1 MDNVILLAFLAT
13 LGTWLIT
20 ALGAG
25 TVVFFRENNPKAIR
39 LVLGFSAGI
48 MIAASFWSLLS
59 PAIERAEEF
68 LSTPPWLVAV
78 SGFLLGSGFI
88 FLCDK
93 WIRRIDSGEKSPAFN
108 VENAKKETKNL
119 SGSLLLVISIT
130 LHNIPEGLAVGVAFG
145 AINQSVNVSEALM
158 GAISIA
164 VGIGIQNF
172 PEGAAVSVPLRR
184 EGYSRKKCFLLG
196 QATAMVEPAS
206 GVIGAALVIQV
217 HQILPYALSFAAGS
231 MMLVAVH
238 ELIPQ
243 AQAEREEGEFIYT
256 LGILGGFALMMVLDV
271 ALG

>member
-1 MDNVILLAFLAT
+1 MDNVILLALMAT

-20 ALGAG
+20 AMGAG

-59 PAIERAEEF
+59 PAAERAEDF
-68 LSTPPWLVAV
+68 LSTPPWLVIAG
-78 SGFLLGSGFI
+78 GFILGSGFML
-88 FLCDK
+88 LCDK
-93 WIRRIDSGEKSPAFN
+93 LIRQMDPGEKFPAYAG
-108 VENAKKETKNL
+108 EKAEKKTGSIN
-119 SGSLLLVISIT
+119 GSLLLLISIT

-145 AINQSVNVSEALM
+145 AIGQSANMPEALT

-184 EGYSRKKCFLLG
+184 EGYSRKRCFLLG
-196 QATAMVEPAS
+196 QATAIVEPVS
-206 GVIGAALVIQV
+206 GAIGAALVIQV
-217 HQILPYALSFAAGS
+217 QQILPYALSFAAGS

-238 ELIPQ
+238 DLIPQ

-256 LGILGGFALMMVLDV
+256 LGILGGFALMTVLDV